1 MIDAPLEMLEKASLY
16 ADRHVGLTEEE
27 SGRVAAYLGY
37 PSQSCVSEEAVPDA
51 IREGAPPGV
60 PDPAD
65 EQAVLRELAGL
76 AALNKRMVNMIGQ
89 GYYSTF
95 TPPVIA
101 RNVLENPSWYTAYT
115 PYQPEISQGRL
126 EALMN
131 FQTMITDLTGLPVAN
146 ASLLDEGTAAAEAM
160 MVLHRAAQSQSR
172 RFVVDEDCLPQ
183 TIEVVRTRAEALGI
197 EVLVRDL
204 ASGLPEESF
213 YGVLLQYPGA
223 SGVVRGLETTITRAH
238 RRGARVAVAADPLSL
253 VILTAPGAMGAD
265 VVVGS
270 TQRFGCPLG
279 FGGPHAGY
287 IALKADLRR
296 QMPGRL
302 VGVSVDADGREAYRL
317 ALQTREQHIRRE
329 KATSNICTAAVLSA
343 VIAGMYAVYHG
354 PEGLRAIAHRVH
366 RYARVLAAGLSAGG
380 IGLVHDRFFDTVLAK
395 VPGRARQVVQAAAG
409 RGINLRAVGEDR
421 VSISCDEVTRREH
434 LEQVWAAFGVA
445 GDDID
450 VLDGSVRAAE
460 SPCPLREDVILAHP
474 VFHEHRTETGMLRYL
489 KALADRDY
497 ALDRGMIPL
506 GSCTM
511 KMTPAAAMM
520 PVTWPEF
527 ADIHPF
533 APAGQT
539 EGYREL
545 IRQLQ
550 RWLGEIT
557 GYDAVSLQPNSGA
570 QGEYA
575 GLLAIRKYLA
585 AQGQSRRDICLM
597 PESAHG
603 TNAASAAMAGMRVV
617 VISCDDDGNVALDDL
632 AAKLE
637 RHRDEA
643 AVLMVTYPSTHGL
656 FEESITQ
663 ICALA
668 HNAGAQVYLDGAN
681 LNALVGLARPGK
693 FGADVSHVN
702 IHKTF
707 GSPHGGGGPGIG
719 PLCVRS
725 HLAPYLPG
733 HPEAPH
739 AGPAGGTGPVAA
751 APWGS
756 AGILPV
762 SWAYIRLMGAD
773 GLRKATQR
781 AILNANYIAR
791 RLEPHYPIL
800 YTGPHG
806 LVAHECIVD
815 IRPITRSTGISVT
828 DIAKRLA
835 DYGFHAP
842 TVSFPVAG
850 TLMIEPTES
859 ENLGELDR
867 FCTAMIAIREE
878 IGRVANGEWP
888 RHDNPLHNAP
898 HTAESLTGPWPHPYS
913 REEAVFPLPYLR
925 QAKYWPAARR
935 LNDAY
940 GDRNLI
946 CSCPAV
952 RDHELRS
959 AQPDPQPAPLL
970 IRA

>member
-1 MIDAPLEMLEKASLY
+1 MIDTPLGMLENVSLY
-16 ADRHVGLTEEE
+16 AGRHIGLTEEE
-27 SGRVAAYLGY
+27 SGRVAAFLGY
-37 PSQSCVSEEAVPDA
+37 PSAARLSGEAVPDA
-51 IREGAPPGV
+51 IRESVPPGL
-60 PDPAD
+60 PGAAD
-65 EQAVLRELAGL
+65 EQTVLQELAGL
-76 AALNKRMVNMIGQ
+76 AARNKRMVNMIGQ
-89 GYYSTF
+89 GYYGTF

-131 FQTMITDLTGLPVAN
+131 FQTMITDLAGLPVAS

-160 MVLHRAAQSQSR
+160 TVLHRAAQSQSR
-172 RFVVDEDCLPQ
+172 RFVVDEECLPQ
-183 TIEVVRTRAEALGI
+183 TVEVVRTRAEPLGI
-197 EVLVRDL
+197 EVLVCDV

-213 YGVLLQYPGA
+213 FGVLLQYPGT
-223 SGVVRGLETTITRAH
+223 SGVVRDLGPVITQAH
-238 RRGARVAVAADPLSL
+238 HRGAMAAVAADLLGL
-253 VILTAPGAMGAD
+253 VILAAPGAMGAD

-287 IALKADLRR
+287 MAVKADLRR

-302 VGVSVDADGREAYRL
+302 VGVSVDAGGRQAYRL

-343 VIAGMYAVYHG
+343 VTAGMYAVYHG
-354 PEGLRAIAHRVH
+354 PGGLRAIAHRVH
-366 RYARVLAAGLSAGG
+366 RYARVLAAGLAAGG
-380 IGLVHDRFFDTVLAK
+380 IELVHGQFFDTVLAK
-395 VPGRARQVVQAAAG
+395 VPGRARQVVQDAAG
-409 RGINLRAVGEDR
+409 RGINLRAAGEDC
-421 VSISCDEVTRREH
+421 VGISCDETTRREH

-445 GDDID
+445 GHDIST
-450 VLDGSVRAAE
+450 LDASVRAAG
-460 SPCPLREDVILAHP
+460 SPCPLREDAILSHP
-474 VFHEHRTETGMLRYL
+474 VFHEHHTETGMLRYL
-489 KALADRDY
+489 KTLADRDY
-497 ALDRGMIPL
+497 ALDQGMIPL

-520 PVTWPEF
+520 PVTWPGF

-550 RWLGEIT
+550 KWLAAIT

-570 QGEYA
+570 QGEFA

-585 AQGQSRRDICLM
+585 SQGQSHRDVCLM

-617 VISCDDDGNVALDDL
+617 VISCDADGSVALDDL
-632 AAKLE
+632 TAKLE
-637 RHRDEA
+637 QHRDEA

-656 FEESITQ
+656 FEESITE
-663 ICALA
+663 ICTLA
-668 HNAGAQVYLDGAN
+668 HDAGAQVYLDGAN
-681 LNALVGLARPGK
+681 LNALVGLARPGR

-719 PLCVRS
+719 PLCVRT
-725 HLAPYLPG
+725 HLAPYLPN
-733 HPEAPH
+733 HPGEPH
-739 AGPAGGTGPVAA
+739 AGPAGGTGPIAA

-773 GLRKATQR
+773 GLLKATQT

-791 RLEPHYPIL
+791 RLGPHYPIL

-806 LVAHECIVD
+806 LVAHECIID

-835 DYGFHAP
+835 DYAFHAP
-842 TVSFPVAG
+842 TVSFPVPG

-859 ENLGELDR
+859 ETLGELDR
-867 FCTAMIAIREE
+867 FCTAMIAVREE
-878 IGRVANGEWP
+878 IGKVASGEWP
-888 RHDNPLHNAP
+888 QRDNPLRNAP

-925 QAKYWPAARR
+925 TAKYWPAARR
-935 LNDAY
+935 LDDAY
-940 GDRNLI
+940 GDRNLV

-952 RDHELRS
+952 QNYDIHT
-959 AQPDPQPAPLL
+959 AQRLPQETPLL
-970 IRA
+970 P